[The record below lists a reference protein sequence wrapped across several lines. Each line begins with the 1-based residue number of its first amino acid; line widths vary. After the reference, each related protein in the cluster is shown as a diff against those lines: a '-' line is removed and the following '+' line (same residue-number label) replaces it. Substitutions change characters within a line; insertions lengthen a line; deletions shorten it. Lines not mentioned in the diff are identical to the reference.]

1 MTNNI
6 GMKAKIIDGLIHKGE
21 IGVIVGEEDNFLFG
35 RMYRVRFDDGLEGLH
50 KKTAVRIY

>member
-1 MTNNI
+1 
-6 GMKAKIIDGLIHKGE
+6 MKAKIIDGLIHKGE